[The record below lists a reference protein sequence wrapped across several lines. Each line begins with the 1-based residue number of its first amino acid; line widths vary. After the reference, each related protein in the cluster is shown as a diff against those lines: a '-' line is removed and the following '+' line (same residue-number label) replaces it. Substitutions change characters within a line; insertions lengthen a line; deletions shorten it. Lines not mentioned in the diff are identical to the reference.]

1 MKKNVFIIIC
11 TIISLFIFIISKIV
25 IAQDGGKPVPGS
37 KEDPIIVESYLT
49 QEVIPQINN
58 YINEK
63 NQSLEEKIQV
73 LEQKSSFKVVT
84 LEKGEK
90 LICSE
95 GTELI
100 LRMGKASAITS
111 ELGGL
116 SDVTQG
122 TDIMNTE
129 NIPSNHLLIV
139 PRDDG
144 RGIEALE
151 DVIVLV
157 KGLYEIK

>member
-1 MKKNVFIIIC
+1 MKKNVSFIIC
-11 TIISLFIFIISKIV
+11 IIILLLIFIISGMV
-25 IAQDGGKPVPGS
+25 IAQDSVKPVPGS

-63 NQSLEEKIQV
+63 TQTLENKIQT
-73 LEQKSSFKVVT
+73 LEQKTNFKVVT
-84 LEKGEK
+84 VEKGKK

-100 LRMGKASAITS
+100 LRMGKASAIAS

-129 NIPSNHLLIV
+129 MIPPNHLLIV

-151 DVIVLV
+151 EIIVMV